1 MVTSIINLFDIYA
14 VLFPCWIMAVEFVHT
29 LFNTVYFVVW
39 FANGVLAEKLTCIR
53 YSHLDGFVTIVHS
66 FFDVDEMF
74 NWCTI

>member
-1 MVTSIINLFDIYA
+1 
-14 VLFPCWIMAVEFVHT
+14 MAVEFVHT

-66 FFDVDEMF
+66 FLMLMRCLIGALF
-74 NWCTI
+74 NGLCSPVFAK